1 MLVRDDQGFVALKT
15 LITGGV
21 DFKKKDTK
29 LQIQGWLYNLINQE
43 VKVRELLEIQA
54 NLDYLVSS
62 RRAWVMPQAWGQ
74 SGKHSETQ
82 SLK

>member
-29 LQIQGWLYNLINQE
+29 LQILGWLYNPINQE
-43 VKVRELLEIQA
+43 VKVKEPLQIQA
-54 NLDYLVSS
+54 SLDYLVSS
-62 RRAWVMPQAWGQ
+62 RRVWAIPQA
-74 SGKHSETQ
+74 
-82 SLK
+82 